1 MVIAI
6 LMESDVKLSDDLLES
21 IIDKVGNNKLESHC
35 GWGGGWRGRC
45 ACTALMLLD
54 SILQTFE
61 DADADKDGKIN
72 QEEWKEFV
80 LRHPNLLKNM
90 TLPYLRFASDLLIF
104 MKK

>member
-1 MVIAI
+1 VY
-6 LMESDVKLSDDLLES
+6 
-21 IIDKVGNNKLESHC
+21 
-35 GWGGGWRGRC
+35 C
-45 ACTALMLLD
+45 ADSFD
-54 SILQTFE
+54 SISQTFE

-104 MKK
+104 MKKIVWHDVLSNILIYAESLQKNNCTEKVIHNYKTELQDTSLC